1 MGGGLMLAG
10 IRGAIRR
17 FHFALGLTLA
27 VPVFVLGISGSLL
40 IVLEHPAA
48 SAADAHHR
56 TRGSHARHGAQRHE
70 PRTPI
75 SSILAAAQAVVPD
88 GYRPTQ
94 YRAGDDGTPSRV
106 LFSPERHGDG
116 SLAPSPAR
124 PRQILIDPRTLR
136 VVPAPPRDPVVTF
149 IHGMHENILA
159 GSTGRIIVGWFGV
172 GMLLLGLTGPIA
184 WWPGRK
190 RLGEGFVVKT
200 GAGGFRLF
208 RDMHRAV
215 GIITLVFFLVV
226 TISGTFIIFPVP
238 IERAIALVLP
248 APATLGDNRIPL
260 APRGTRP
267 MNVDAAVAL
276 AQQHAEGR
284 VSSIV
289 FAGHGGQAMQITLAP
304 SRTVVAIDPY
314 LQRVVYVRD
323 PSIDAA
329 GDRLIAVLRPLH
341 EGEIYGWP
349 WRTALFLTGILP
361 PFFAIT
367 GIALFVI
374 KRRAHPSVA
383 RGAVAARVAM
393 SGD

>member
-1 MGGGLMLAG
+1 MGGGLMMLAG

-27 VPVFVLGISGSLL
+27 IPVFVLGLSGSLL
-40 IVLEHPAA
+40 IVLDHPAA
-48 SAADAHHR
+48 SAAAGTHH
-56 TRGSHARHGAQRHE
+56 HARGAHGQHDAQRHE

-75 SSILAAAQAVVPD
+75 GSIIAAAQAAVPD

-94 YRAGDDGTPSRV
+94 YRAGGDGAPSRV
-106 LFSPERHGDG
+106 FFSPER
-116 SLAPSPAR
+116 SAAR
-124 PRQILIDPRTLR
+124 PMQILVDPRTLA
-136 VVPAPPRDPVVTF
+136 VVPPPPRDPVIAF

-238 IERAIALVLP
+238 IERAIALIMP
-248 APATLGDNRIPL
+248 APATLGDNRIPR

-267 MNVDAAVAL
+267 MDVDAAVAL
-276 AQQHAEGR
+276 AQQHADGT

-289 FAGHGGQAMQITLAP
+289 FAGRGGQPMQITLAP
-304 SRTVVAIDPY
+304 SRTVVTIDPY
-314 LQRVVYVRD
+314 LRRVVNVRD
-323 PSIDAA
+323 PSLDAA
-329 GDRLIAVLRPLH
+329 GDKLIAVLRPLH

-361 PFFAIT
+361 PFFAVT

-374 KRRAHPSVA
+374 KRRARATA
-383 RGAVAARVAM
+383 RL
-393 SGD
+393 